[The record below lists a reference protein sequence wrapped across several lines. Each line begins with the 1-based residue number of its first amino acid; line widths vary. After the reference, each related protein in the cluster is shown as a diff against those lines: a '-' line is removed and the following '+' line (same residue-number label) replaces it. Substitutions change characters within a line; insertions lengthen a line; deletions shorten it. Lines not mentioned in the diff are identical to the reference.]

1 MMIQKWPNNE
11 DSNSQAFFPYP
22 SKVEFKYSTKRSAN
36 DIRGSMENVK
46 RKGRLKTS
54 ACLTS
59 GYFLVLGLKR
69 VDGDGVFQVDVEG
82 VSCGHQVLVVHELD
96 EALDARFL
104 GGFLGGVLAD
114 DLARVLFYPR
124 DQTVAIGTVTCAVVE
139 GFYDHG
145 FASGVTALEDNDSF
159 VGL

>member
-1 MMIQKWPNNE
+1 MLKGKE
-11 DSNSQAFFPYP
+11 D
-22 SKVEFKYSTKRSAN
+22 
-36 DIRGSMENVK
+36 
-46 RKGRLKTS
+46 LKPKLGKEPPVFS
-54 ACLTS
+54 CFEPLFQPLFDSLTS

-69 VDGDGVFQVDVEG
+69 VDCDGVFQVDVEG

-96 EALDARFL
+96 EALDAQFL
-104 GGFLGGVLAD
+104 GGFLGGVLED

-139 GFYDHG
+139 GFYDHS
-145 FASGVTALEDNDSF
+145 FASGVSALEDNDSF